1 MSGIIS
7 PTCSAMKRLCSKPSS
22 RKETAAP
29 AGPPIVRSTTLQ
41 VRRTPRRGKASKCVP
56 WHFSNDHAFDI
67 DIENCPNCGGALKI
81 IAAIE
86 DLPVIIKI
94 VSHLGLPTHAPPR
107 FPARPLDFIPDNLTA
122 ENSLPTQADAAAR
135 SDSERTAP
143 QRPSRARCDRS
154 PAEPTGTTVRLSS
167 TRKRIDNSAG
177 PAIWLRS

>member
-29 AGPPIVRSTTLQ
+29 AGPLIVRSTTLQ

-56 WHFSNDHAFDI
+56 WHFSNHHAFDI
-67 DIENCPNCGGALKI
+67 DIENCPNCCGALKI

-86 DLPVIIKI
+86 DPAVIIKI

-107 FPARPLDFIPDNLTA
+107 FPARPLDFILDNLTA
-122 ENSLPTQADAAAR
+122 ENCLPTKPTMPFALTWT
-135 SDSERTAP
+135 ERHDNATLRAL
-143 QRPSRARCDRS
+143 QERVFHPSKKFDTS
-154 PAEPTGTTVRLSS
+154 PC
-167 TRKRIDNSAG
+167 
-177 PAIWLRS
+177 PAI

>member
-86 DLPVIIKI
+86 DPPVIIKI

-107 FPARPLDFIPDNLTA
+107 FPARPLDFIPDNLIA
-122 ENSLPTQADAAAR
+122 ENCLPPKPTMPFALTWTERHDNATLHAR
-135 SDSERTAP
+135 PVRF
-143 QRPSRARCDRS
+143 RPSRPVQERVFDPS
-154 PAEPTGTTVRLSS
+154 
-167 TRKRIDNSAG
+167 KKI
-177 PAIWLRS
+177 